1 MSVHFVETLGVL
13 SLSAKDPEGLE
24 NFLLEAENQF
34 KTVRL
39 TNSELTSILDKIS
52 NDLIPELSHGLK
64 MSGFDHEIV
73 AKALSFLNG
82 YLSEFSS
89 VSAEHQWKSSLL
101 AFALKCYKLSSVNKV
116 KTVGLQIVQNLYLK
130 YQDFEQDQIISIY
143 QSLVRELTST
153 TKTSPTLTKEIYVTL
168 GVLCK

>member
-73 AKALSFLNG
+73 AKSLSFFNG
-82 YLSEFSS
+82 YLTEFRTVSE
-89 VSAEHQWKSSLL
+89 EHQWKSRLL
-101 AFALKCYKLSSVNKV
+101 AFAVKCYKLSSVNKV
-116 KTVGLQIVQNLYLK
+116 KTVSLQIVQNLYLR
-130 YQDFEQDQIISIY
+130 YQGFEQDPIISIY
-143 QSLVRELTST
+143 QSLVRELTT
-153 TKTSPTLTKEIYVTL
+153 TSKTSPTLTKEIYVTL